1 MELTTEQALQQGIT
15 AHREGKLQDAER
27 LYRAI
32 LQSQPAHPDANHNLG
47 VLAVS
52 ANKPGAA
59 LPLFKNA
66 LESNPKIE
74 QFWLSYID
82 ALIKEKQFELAKQV
96 LDQAKKQGLE
106 GEKLNALGVKL
117 ASKNKA
123 DDIIEVSPSQEQLSK
138 LLEHYQNGRFADA
151 EQVATSIT
159 REYPKH
165 QFAYSVLGAVFGQ
178 TGRKSEA
185 VNASQ
190 TAVALSPQDAVAHYN
205 LGVALQELGRL
216 DDAEASYSQAIALK
230 PDYAEAHSNLGITL
244 KELGRLNQAEASYS
258 QAIALKPDYAEA
270 HSNLGIALQELGR
283 LAEAEASFSQAI
295 ALKPDF
301 AQAHSNLGNILTE
314 LGRLDEAEASFTQA
328 IASKPDHAE
337 THNNLGNTLKELGRL
352 DDAVASYNQAITSK
366 PYFAEAHNNLGNT
379 LRGLGR
385 LDDAVASYNQAIK
398 SKPDFAEAHSNLGVT
413 LKEMG
418 RLEEA
423 ATSYNQ
429 AIALRPD
436 FAQAHSNLGSTL
448 KELGKFE
455 EAEASY
461 TQAIALEPDFAE
473 AIKNKWLLF
482 FNKKDF
488 EAALSH
494 SDAHISARASA
505 YDLITLYALG
515 RVEEIYKRIESLS
528 KVDGENINI
537 AAFAAFISEAE
548 KKATAYKFCPEPIN
562 FVHFSNLASHIKDS
576 AEFIAE
582 VIRELDKVKTV
593 WEPAGKSTNGGFQTL
608 IGTNLFKSP
617 LGKIAQLKSII
628 IDEIKAYY
636 KKYHNES
643 CSYIQKPPSGNNL
656 YGWHVVLRH
665 QGHQNPHIHPGGWLS
680 GVIYLKVVPSLGRD
694 EGAIEFSLNGE
705 HYSNINSPQLVY
717 QPEPGDIVF
726 FPSSLHHRTIPFTTD
741 TERIIV
747 SFDLM
752 PETAKH

>member
-32 LQSQPAHPDANHNLG
+32 LQFQPAHPDANHNLG

-66 LESNPKIE
+66 LESNPKVE

-82 ALIKEKQFELAKQV
+82 ALIREKQFDLAKQV
-96 LDQAKKQGLE
+96 LDQAKNQGLE
-106 GEKLNALGVKL
+106 GVKLNTLSVKL
-117 ASKNKA
+117 ASKTEA
-123 DDIIEVSPSQEQLSK
+123 EDIIDVSPSQEQLSN
-138 LLEHYQNGRFADA
+138 LLEYYQSGRFADA
-151 EQVATSIT
+151 EQVAISFT

-165 QFAYSVLGAVFGQ
+165 QFAYTVLGAIFGQ

-190 TAVALSPQDAVAHYN
+190 TAVALSPQDAVARYN
-205 LGVALQELGRL
+205 LGVALLELGRLDDAEASYSQAIALKPDYAEAHGNLGLILTELGRLDEAEASYSQAIALKPDYAEAHSNLGLILKELGRL

-230 PDYAEAHSNLGITL
+230 PDYAEAHSNLGNILT
-244 KELGRLNQAEASYS
+244 ELGRLDEAEASYS

-270 HSNLGIALQELGR
+270 H
-283 LAEAEASFSQAI
+283 
-295 ALKPDF
+295 
-301 AQAHSNLGNILTE
+301 
-314 LGRLDEAEASFTQA
+314 
-328 IASKPDHAE
+328 
-337 THNNLGNTLKELGRL
+337 NNLGNTLK
-352 DDAVASYNQAITSK
+352 
-366 PYFAEAHNNLGNT
+366 
-379 LRGLGR
+379 GLGR
-385 LDDAVASYNQAIK
+385 LDDAAASYKQAIT
-398 SKPDFAEAHSNLGVT
+398 SKPDFAEAYSNLGVT
-413 LKEMG
+413 LKELG

-461 TQAIALEPDFAE
+461 TQAIALKPDFAE

-482 FNKKDF
+482 FNKKEF

-494 SDAHISARASA
+494 SDAHISAGASA
-505 YDLITLYALG
+505 YDLTTLYALG
-515 RVEEIYKRIESLS
+515 RIEEIYKRIESLS
-528 KVDGENINI
+528 KIDEENINI
-537 AAFAAFISEAE
+537 AAFAAFISEVE
-548 KKATAYKFCPEPIN
+548 KKATAYKFCPDPIN
-562 FVHFSNLASHIKDS
+562 FVHFSSLASHIKGS

-582 VIRELDKVKTV
+582 LIRELDKVKTV

-617 LGKIAQLKSII
+617 SGKIAQLKSII
-628 IDEIKAYY
+628 IDEIKVYY
-636 KKYHNES
+636 KKYLSES
-643 CSYIQKPPSGNNL
+643 CPYIQKLPSGNNL

-665 QGHQNPHIHPGGWLS
+665 QGHQNPHIHPDGWLS
-680 GVIYLKVVPSLGRD
+680 GVIYLKVVPSLGKD

-717 QPEPGDIVF
+717 QPEPGGIVF

-741 TERIIV
+741 TDRIIV